1 MKSETLTDPRALRSR
16 EALRKSFEELA
27 AERPYANLT
36 IKEVTSRASLDRTTF
51 YLHYPGMHALLE
63 DCTRVLFDEM
73 RAGIYA
79 NKQVDYHQ
87 DLSLLEP
94 FVASVFKHLEK
105 HARFYRAMLGK
116 QGDPTF
122 KTRFQDQISEL
133 IFEPIAGTISSGPNG
148 MQSDMT
154 LRFFSAGF
162 AGLAAWWLEKDMPIS
177 MEQAVKQITFNIL
190 PGYLQL
196 IG

>member
-1 MKSETLTDPRALRSR
+1 MKPDNLSDPRALRSR
-16 EALRKSFEELA
+16 EALRRSFEELA

-36 IKEVTSRASLDRTTF
+36 VKEVTTFAGLDRTTF

-73 RAGIYA
+73 RAEIYA

-116 QGDPTF
+116 HGDPTF
-122 KTRFQDQISEL
+122 KNRFQEQISEL
-133 IFEPIAGTISSGPNG
+133 IFEPISLTASADQDP

-162 AGLAAWWLEKDMPIS
+162 AGLASWWLEKDMPIS
-177 MEQAVKQITFNIL
+177 MDQAVKQITFNIL

-196 IG
+196 IK